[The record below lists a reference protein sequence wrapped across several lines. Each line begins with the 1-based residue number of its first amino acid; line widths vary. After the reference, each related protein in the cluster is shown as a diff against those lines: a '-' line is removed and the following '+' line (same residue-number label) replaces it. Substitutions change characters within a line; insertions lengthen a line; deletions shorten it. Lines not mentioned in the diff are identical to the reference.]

1 MEITTTLNRS
11 AIFGKAM
18 MISNY
23 DAKFT
28 TDKEGNLLFDVSRL
42 TPSEYNLLDE
52 VLRRTKATIINA
64 LGGTEIDIVQN
75 GEDIT
80 CTIFSHSE
88 HRRAISISQLDSML
102 TTIFAESILADW
114 SQRANPS
121 LMELYTNRTNASIQ
135 ELVKSVKTKT
145 EPDV

>member
-18 MISNY
+18 MLSNY

-28 TDKEGNLLFDVSRL
+28 TDKEGNLLFDTSRL

-64 LGGTEIDIVQN
+64 LDNDIDIVQN

-80 CTIFSHSE
+80 CTIYQHSE
-88 HRRAISISQLDSML
+88 HRRKISISQLDSML
-102 TTIFAESILADW
+102 MTIFAESILADW
-114 SQRANPS
+114 AQRANPS

-135 ELVKSVKTKT
+135 ELIKAVKTKT

>member
-1 MEITTTLNRS
+1 MEITTTINRS
-11 AIFGKAM
+11 VIFGKAM
-18 MISNY
+18 MLSNY

-52 VLRRTKATIINA
+52 VLRRTRATIINA
-64 LGGTEIDIVQN
+64 LDNDIDIVQN

-80 CTIFSHSE
+80 CTIYQHSE
-88 HRRAISISQLDSML
+88 HRRKINISQLDSML

-135 ELVKSVKTKT
+135 ELIKAVKTKT

>member
-18 MISNY
+18 MLSNY

-28 TDKEGNLLFDVSRL
+28 TDKEGNLLFDTSRL

-52 VLRRTKATIINA
+52 VLRQTKATIINA
-64 LGGTEIDIVQN
+64 LDNDIDIVQN

-80 CTIFSHSE
+80 CTIYQHSE
-88 HRRAISISQLDSML
+88 HRRKISISQLDSML
-102 TTIFAESILADW
+102 MSIFAESILADW

-135 ELVKSVKTKT
+135 ELIKAVKTKT

>member
-1 MEITTTLNRS
+1 MEITTILNRS

-18 MISNY
+18 MISSY

-28 TDKEGNLLFDVSRL
+28 ADKDGNLLFDVSRL

-52 VLRRTKATIINA
+52 VLRRTKVTIINA
-64 LGGTEIDIVQN
+64 LGTDIDIVQN

-102 TTIFAESILADW
+102 MTIFAESILADW
-114 SQRANPS
+114 SQRANPA
-121 LMELYTNRTNASIQ
+121 LAELYANRTNASIQ
-135 ELVKSVKTKT
+135 ELIKAVKTKT
-145 EPDV
+145 EPDL

>member
-18 MISNY
+18 MISSY

-28 TDKEGNLLFDVSRL
+28 ADKEGNLLFDVSRL

-64 LGGTEIDIVQN
+64 LDNDIDIVQN

-80 CTIFSHSE
+80 CTIYQHSE
-88 HRRAISISQLDSML
+88 HRRKISISQLDSML
-102 TTIFAESILADW
+102 MSIFAESILADW

-135 ELVKSVKTKT
+135 ELIKAVKTKT